1 MGRIRAKLDYSK
13 IAQYLRGIVHF
24 VKKTEVE
31 LDKGVYQSSE
41 DEICYKEDCP
51 DREGGKDENA

>member
-1 MGRIRAKLDYSK
+1 MMGKIRAKLDYSK

-31 LDKGVYQSSE
+31 LDKGIYQSSE

-51 DREGGKDENA
+51 DRQIDKEES